1 MEAGPPLLSW
11 NKYMHD
17 TSSLLV
23 MSAFFLLFCSY
34 IHKRG
39 VGYIYGSGLF
49 VCMRVWYP
57 FLFLVIGGVCFMLIP
72 TWEQFF
78 DGFFFFFFFF
88 FHFSS
93 QSLFRWKG
101 KQQDIFFLLHS
112 SVRSIKVCNQNL
124 FFHFYFHLIRLPCVG
139 RFSFCFLVGNNTRR
153 RL

>member
-1 MEAGPPLLSW
+1 VEAGPPLLSW

-57 FLFLVIGGVCFMLIP
+57 FLFLVIGGVCFMRIP

-78 DGFFFFFFFF
+78 DSFLLLLFPQSIFVSLERKATRFFFTSLFGKVD
-88 FHFSS
+88 
-93 QSLFRWKG
+93 QSL
-101 KQQDIFFLLHS
+101 
-112 SVRSIKVCNQNL
+112 
-124 FFHFYFHLIRLPCVG
+124 
-139 RFSFCFLVGNNTRR
+139 
-153 RL
+153 